1 MRRVRLSFG
10 TGPILTAWLAETSG
24 EQRWGLQ
31 GLTRRLRDDEGMYF
45 SVRSGSTARFS
56 MMSVTFPIDMIFFRS
71 GRVLQIVSSIPPG
84 HPGTW
89 EISDGS
95 GMLEVRGGWAHDYNI
110 MVGDPIF
117 MSNAL

>member
-1 MRRVRLSFG
+1 MRRVRLSVG
-10 TGPILTAWLAETSG
+10 TGPILTAWVAETSM
-24 EQRWGLQ
+24 ERAVGLQ
-31 GLTRRLRDDEGMYF
+31 IVRGLRDDQGMYF
-45 SVRSGSTARFS
+45 LLTPPDPARFS